1 MNKKEDTTREPGL
14 SVDLN
19 RLREDDQKAW
29 RKTFE
34 KLFPMGYRVGRRE
47 GLSEAD
53 AKEIAQLSLI
63 EIAKPGF
70 LDKIETC
77 QDLENIFKV
86 IAWRRSVDLYRRKK
100 TEKRGSGRV
109 NSLDA
114 MVGEGKGNS
123 IEYLRERDFREQVEI
138 AELMDFLLQVVKEE
152 LNDRE
157 RGILFD
163 RFTLGLKIREIAEK
177 QGVAKGSVGVML
189 DRIIKKVVE
198 GLRERGWG
206 SLDEEE
212 FAA

>member
-114 MVGEGKGNS
+114 MVGKGKGNS

-138 AELMDFLLQVVKEE
+138 AELMDFLLQVVMEE

-163 RFTLGLKIREIAEK
+163 
-177 QGVAKGSVGVML
+177 
-189 DRIIKKVVE
+189 
-198 GLRERGWG
+198 
-206 SLDEEE
+206 
-212 FAA
+212 